1 MKRKIYCN
9 WPLLLAVALGTAGA
23 LPAMGQEVLSGP
35 VTNSL
40 TLEAAIRLALESNP
54 QLRAA
59 DSRISSA
66 AGRAY
71 QSKLWSNPEL
81 ELSAEDWPTGGGGFT
96 DAKKLVGVSQTV
108 PFPGKKRLDGS
119 IGSLGVRVSQAE
131 YGQRRVELVREVKT
145 AFFEVLAA
153 GQLAEVARELVAVSE
168 SSATT
173 ARKRVQAG
181 AAADQEQLRAEIPLE
196 EARTELAGFER
207 EQEIA
212 RQKLAMLLGRPDLR
226 AAPVSGA
233 LAETADLS
241 VLKDGPEQWLAR
253 HPSVVAAQTAK
264 ERAEAEARRARLEP
278 YPDVKLGAAGGQ
290 EAGGSGSIV
299 QFMLTVPVPIID
311 RSKGRKQEA
320 QANVSGA
327 ESELAA
333 VEQRLL
339 RDWGM
344 ASQRLRTAVEQ
355 VANYRERILPKANE
369 ALRLVQ
375 RGFEEGKFGFI
386 DLLDTQR
393 TATQVRLAYQH
404 KLLELNVAQAEIEAL
419 VPPNSSGARPIEP
432 SQPKTKVA
440 AQVVGQ
446 ASRLPEGRLALGAN
460 AGETPGAAGETPAPL
475 PQQLRTK
482 E

>member
-1 MKRKIYCN
+1 MKRKMNRN
-9 WPLLLAVALGTAGA
+9 WPLLLVVALGGVGA
-23 LPAMGQEVLSGP
+23 LPVIGRESQSSP

-40 TLEAAIRLALESNP
+40 TLEDAIRLALEGNP
-54 QLRAA
+54 ELRAA

-71 QSKLWSNPEL
+71 QLKLWPNPDL

-108 PFPGKKRLDGS
+108 PFPGKKKFEAT
-119 IGSLGVRVSQAE
+119 IGKLGIRVSEAE
-131 YGQRRVELVREVKT
+131 FGLRRVELVREVKT

-153 GQLAEVARELVAVSE
+153 GRLVEVSRELVEVAK

-173 ARKRVQAG
+173 ARKRVEAG

-212 RQKLAMLLGRPDLR
+212 RQKLALLLGRPDLS
-226 AAPVSGA
+226 AVPVAGA
-233 LAETADLS
+233 LADMGNLS
-241 VLKDGPEQWLAR
+241 LLKDGPAQWLAR
-253 HPSVVAAQTAK
+253 HPSVLAARASK
-264 ERAEAEARRARLEP
+264 ERAEAESRRARLEP

-290 EAGGSGSIV
+290 DAGGAGSIV
-299 QFMLTVPVPIID
+299 QFTLSVPMPIFD
-311 RSKGRKQEA
+311 RSKGKKQEA
-320 QANVSGA
+320 RANVSVA
-327 ESELAA
+327 EAELAS
-333 VEQRLL
+333 VEQQLL
-339 RDWGM
+339 RDWRI

-393 TATQVRLAYQH
+393 TAAEVRPAYQT
-404 KLLELNVAQAEIEAL
+404 KLLELNIAQADLEAL
-419 VPPNSSGARPIEP
+419 IGLLPNEA
-432 SQPKTKVA
+432 
-440 AQVVGQ
+440 
-446 ASRLPEGRLALGAN
+446 
-460 AGETPGAAGETPAPL
+460 TPA
-475 PQQLRTK
+475 RTNPHQSK

>member
-1 MKRKIYCN
+1 MKRKICRN
-9 WPLLLAVALGTAGA
+9 WPLLLAVALGSACA
-23 LPAMGQEVLSGP
+23 LPAMSREAQSGS

-40 TLEAAIRLALESNP
+40 TLEGAIRLALESNP

-59 DSRISSA
+59 GSQIGSA

-71 QSKLWSNPEL
+71 QSRLWPNPDL
-81 ELSAEDWPTGGGGFT
+81 ELSAEDWPTGGGGFS
-96 DAKKLVGVSQTV
+96 DAKKLVGLSQTV
-108 PFPGKKRLDGS
+108 PFPGKKRLDGK
-119 IGSLGVRVSQAE
+119 IGSLGVRFSEAQ
-131 YGQRRVELVREVKT
+131 YGLRRLELVREVKT
-145 AFFEVLAA
+145 SFFEVLAA
-153 GQLAEVARELVAVSE
+153 GRLVEVARELVAVSE
-168 SSATT
+168 SSAAT

-196 EARTELAGFER
+196 EVRTELAGFER

-212 RQKLAMLLGRPDLR
+212 RQKLAMVLGRPDLK
-226 AAPVSGA
+226 AAPVSGG
-233 LAETADLS
+233 LSETGDLS
-241 VLKDGPEQWLAR
+241 LLKDGPVEWLAQ
-253 HPSVVAAQTAK
+253 HPSVVAARSSK
-264 ERAEAEARRARLEP
+264 ERAEAESRRARLEP

-299 QFMLTVPVPIID
+299 QFTITVPVPIID

-320 QANVSGA
+320 QANVSVA
-327 ESELAA
+327 EAELAA

-344 ASQRLRTAVEQ
+344 ASQRLRTAVQQ

-393 TATQVRLAYQH
+393 TAAQVRLAYQH

-419 VPPNSSGARPIEP
+419 VPRNSSAAKPIEP
-432 SQPKTKVA
+432 SQPKTK
-440 AQVVGQ
+440 
-446 ASRLPEGRLALGAN
+446 E
-460 AGETPGAAGETPAPL
+460 
-475 PQQLRTK
+475 
-482 E
+482 

>member
-1 MKRKIYCN
+1 MKRKIYRN
-9 WPLLLAVALGTAGA
+9 WPLLLAVALGSVSA
-23 LPAMGQEVLSGP
+23 LPVMGREPQSGP
-35 VTNSL
+35 VTSPLTPSRSPSEGERVPVNAGVGKAGGSPGVHGSGPL
-40 TLEAAIRLALESNP
+40 TLEGAIRLALESNP

-59 DSRISSA
+59 DSQISSA

-96 DAKKLVGVSQTV
+96 DAKKLIGVSQTV
-108 PFPGKKRLDGS
+108 PFPGKKKLDS
-119 IGSLGVRVSQAE
+119 RIGSLGVRVSQAE
-131 YGQRRVELVREVKT
+131 YGAQRVELVREVKT

-153 GQLAEVARELVAVSE
+153 GRLVGVARELVAVSE

-212 RQKLAMLLGRPDLR
+212 RQKLAMLLGHPDLQ

-233 LAETADLS
+233 LAETGDLS
-241 VLKDGPEQWLAR
+241 LLKDGPARWLAR
-253 HPSVVAAQTAK
+253 HPSVVAAQANK
-264 ERAEAEARRARLEP
+264 ERTEVENRRARLEP

-290 EAGGSGSIV
+290 DAGGGGSIV
-299 QFMLTVPVPIID
+299 QFTVSVPVPIID

-320 QANVSGA
+320 QANVSVA

-333 VEQRLL
+333 VEHRLL

-393 TATQVRLAYQH
+393 TAAQVRLTYQH
-404 KLLELNVAQAEIEAL
+404 RLLELNVAQAEIEAL
-419 VPPNSSGARPIEP
+419 LARTSSEAKPTE
-432 SQPKTKVA
+432 SNQP
-440 AQVVGQ
+440 
-446 ASRLPEGRLALGAN
+446 
-460 AGETPGAAGETPAPL
+460 
-475 PQQLRTK
+475 
-482 E
+482 